1 MMKAKGAVIGICI
14 ADLVLLVVC
23 AFLYLRQDRTAP
35 VISFG
40 ENDIVYTEDM
50 DLSLLLNGI
59 TATDNKDGDVTD
71 TLLIEKI
78 SDTARG
84 DVIVTYAALDS
95 ANNVAKASRIFPAKT
110 QPGRRESVRPVSEE
124 TDTAPEPETETETQT
139 ASEDDRQDGQG
150 DDGEHQDDQAPQDGQ
165 ADGNDNQ
172 DDQARRDE
180 EPDNKPNEDRQNDA
194 GADMD
199 PEESPRENAA
209 PVLRLKKETLTV
221 KAGVESVNWN
231 DCIRSLSD
239 DKDSREQLFSN
250 LVMEGNVDLNIPGE
264 YPVTIYT
271 KDSEGME
278 SERKTVVVRVE

>member
-1 MMKAKGAVIGICI
+1 MMKAKGAVIGICM

-40 ENDIVYTEDM
+40 ENDIVYTEDI

-78 SDTARG
+78 SDTAKG

-95 ANNVAKASRIFPAKT
+95 ANNVAKASRIFPAGMSS
-110 QPGRRESVRPVSEE
+110 GREESVQPMTEE
-124 TDTAPEPETETETQT
+124 TDPVPETETETESV
-139 ASEDDRQDGQG
+139 SEAD
-150 DDGEHQDDQAPQDGQ
+150 HQDDENNDEGRNDYNAAEDGR
-165 ADGNDNQ
+165 ADENNNQ
-172 DDQARRDE
+172 DDQARQGE
-180 EPDNKPNEDRQNDA
+180 EQGNNQNEDGQNEA

-199 PEESPRENAA
+199 PEEGLRENAA
-209 PVLRLKKETLTV
+209 PVLRLNKETLTV
-221 KAGVESVNWN
+221 KAGAESVNWN

-239 DKDSREQLFSN
+239 DKDSRAQLFSN

-278 SERKTVVVRVE
+278 SERKNITVHVE